1 MRNVLTLLLV
11 SCFALAGCNSGTT
24 GSNPPLPAPTPGLS
38 VTTQRL
44 VAQAAISTAEGIHI
58 VSLFTAALADI
69 QGVLSGKVPPPDG
82 TCKNGIEKTVVMTSP
97 TSLKATVTVFY
108 DVACTQKLS
117 HAVFTAN
124 LTLGTNP
131 AITVAIVG
139 SLTVYT
145 IRGRAVAF
153 GALTNKTTQTSAGVT
168 RSISSGTF
176 SDKPNGGAVLSFG
189 MTCTYSK
196 TNTCGFAGIVPV
208 SSSEAFGVSS
218 LLSGFTGNGTVTDG
232 KASISAYSG
241 SNTGLKIAQG
251 TGDQWKVNGGTRVI
265 SATGTFD
272 ETVNQKTLD
281 VTGSLAMEE
290 ASKNAKATLSFG
302 TRSGIKD
309 GHVTSINPH
318 APFASFSTDE
328 TGTGAI
334 AYSQGPAARII
345 LFIIT
350 N

>member
-11 SCFALAGCNSGTT
+11 SCFAFAGCNGSTNGT
-24 GSNPPLPAPTPGLS
+24 NPPAPAPVPGLS

-117 HAVFTAN
+117 HAVFTAV

-131 AITVAIVG
+131 PIKVG
-139 SLTVYT
+139 VVGNVTIYT
-145 IRGRAVAF
+145 PRGAAVAF
-153 GALTNKTTQTSAGVT
+153 GSLTNTTTQSSSGVT

-176 SDKPNGGAVLSFG
+176 SNKPKGGAVLAFG

-196 TNTCGFAGIVPV
+196 TNTCGFAGILPV
-208 SSSEAFGVSS
+208 SSSESFGVSA
-218 LLSGFTGNGTVTDG
+218 LLSGFTGNGTVKDG
-232 KASISAYSG
+232 TASISAYTGSG
-241 SNTGLKIAQG
+241 GGLKIAQG
-251 TGDQWKVNGGTRVI
+251 TGDRWKVNGGTRTI

-281 VTGSLAMEE
+281 VNGTLAMEE

-302 TRSGIKD
+302 TRSGIKN
-309 GHVTSINPH
+309 GHVTSINPPT
-318 APFASFSTDE
+318 PFASFSTDE